1 LRSEDFPT
9 FGCPTNPM
17 VNGSAGPSCSVSL
30 SPSSPAILVSFA
42 TTRCAP
48 FGTSSD
54 QSRSRRTGDFQFAA
68 FSGSSRIRAGG
79 VDNLRWAVCN
89 ASTSSSRDSWGISGR
104 CLLLSISFS
113 LGLLSRRKTH
123 RLEAFPHRSFE
134 RRQSALPHLPTMSS
148 TMSSIRAELP
158 GRQGPISSRPI

>member
-1 LRSEDFPT
+1 
-9 FGCPTNPM
+9 M

-30 SPSSPAILVSFA
+30 FPSSPATLLSLV

-48 FGTSSD
+48 FGTSND

-79 VDNLRWAVCN
+79 VDNLRWTVCN

-104 CLLLSISFS
+104 CLLRSIFVN
-113 LGLLSRRKTH
+113 LDLLMRRKTY
-123 RLEAFPHRSFE
+123 RLVAFPHRSFE
-134 RRQSALPHLPTMSS
+134 RRQSVLPHLPTMSLA
-148 TMSSIRAELP
+148 MFSIHAELP
-158 GRQGPISSRPI
+158 GRRGLIWSRPILLLCEA

>member
-1 LRSEDFPT
+1 
-9 FGCPTNPM
+9 M
-17 VNGSAGPSCSVSL
+17 VNGSAGPSCCTSL
-30 SPSSPAILVSFA
+30 LPSSPAALLSLA

-79 VDNLRWAVCN
+79 VVNLRWAVCN

-104 CLLLSISFS
+104 CLLRSIFVN
-113 LGLLSRRKTH
+113 LGLLLRRKTY
-123 RLEAFPHRSFE
+123 RLAAFPRRSFE
-134 RRQSALPHLPTMSS
+134 QPRSVLPHLPTMFS
-148 TMSSIRAELP
+148 TMFSIRAELP
-158 GRQGPISSRPI
+158 GRRGPISSRPI

>member
-1 LRSEDFPT
+1 
-9 FGCPTNPM
+9 M

-30 SPSSPAILVSFA
+30 FPSSPATLLSLA
-42 TTRCAP
+42 TTLCAP
-48 FGTSSD
+48 FGTSND

-113 LGLLSRRKTH
+113 LGLLIRRKTY
-123 RLEAFPHRSFE
+123 RLVASPRRSFVQ
-134 RRQSALPHLPTMSS
+134 RRSVLPHLPTMFSA
-148 TMSSIRAELP
+148 MFSIRVELP
-158 GRQGPISSRPI
+158 DRRGPISSRPI